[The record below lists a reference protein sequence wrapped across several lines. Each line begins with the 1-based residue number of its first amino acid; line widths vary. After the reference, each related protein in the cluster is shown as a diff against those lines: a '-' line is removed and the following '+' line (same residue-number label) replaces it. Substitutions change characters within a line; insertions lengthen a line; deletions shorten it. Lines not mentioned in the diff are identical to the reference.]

1 MADSQRQQSHTEP
14 PSGRISVFEN
24 GKLVGSFESWR
35 QAVQFIRAHH
45 LRRATLLPESPGE
58 NLPKRTSSTAQP

>member
-1 MADSQRQQSHTEP
+1 MVDSQPQQHTEP

-35 QAVQFIRAHH
+35 DAVEFIRTHR
-45 LRRATLLPESPGE
+45 LRRAILVPESQGV
-58 NLPKRTSSTAQP
+58 NLPGQSNSTMAL